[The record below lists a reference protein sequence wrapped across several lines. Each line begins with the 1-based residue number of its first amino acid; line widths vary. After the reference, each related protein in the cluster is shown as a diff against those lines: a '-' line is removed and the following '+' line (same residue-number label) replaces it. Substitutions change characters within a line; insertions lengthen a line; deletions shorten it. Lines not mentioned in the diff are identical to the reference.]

1 MSSILS
7 QLEDQR
13 MYSRMDPYCL
23 QGKKVQKGPGW
34 SGRVTHHQS
43 EISPANRMTHQCF
56 TELSLTNLFVKD
68 TFFIKCTLKYILK
81 SLYFKFI
88 FWKSTLWTEID
99 FLFWMRVDNLDF
111 ALRVENGRKLT
122 EFASVSNAMQSF
134 SLYFMKKTTKHIL
147 LWFLKYKK

>member
-88 FWKSTLWTEID
+88 FWKSTLWTEIG
-99 FLFWMRVDNLDF
+99 FLFRMRFDNLDF

-122 EFASVSNAMQSF
+122 EFASVSNSIQSF
-134 SLYFMKKTTKHIL
+134 PLYFTRKTKKHTYVVIFKV
-147 LWFLKYKK
+147 